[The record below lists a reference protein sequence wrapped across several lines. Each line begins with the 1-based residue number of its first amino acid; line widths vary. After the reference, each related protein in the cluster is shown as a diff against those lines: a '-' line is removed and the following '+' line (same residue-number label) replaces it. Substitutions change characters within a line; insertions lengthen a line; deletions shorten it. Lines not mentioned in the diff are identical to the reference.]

1 MTQVLNNQ
9 TINNN
14 QGGTT
19 MNNQEL
25 INAVEALKALVQ
37 TDNNAYVELI
47 KGAYDAN
54 VKPLIQTSN
63 VAGTVNI
70 KGLDFAVNTDGDVVL
85 KTNEL
90 ENLLN
95 SVLAASQQQATVQQ
109 PVVNAQPL
117 INTVQ
122 PTSMTAE
129 QQARTKVLVD
139 QMAITEARIR
149 NLVALGMSYDY
160 DLSMY
165 NRYKSELDSIM
176 GNGLVNGAINTAQT
190 VANNV
195 SNYTANTI
203 APTVGSLGNDV
214 SDLITGFLK
223 GATQLG
229 KDVWNEIAPVAT
241 AGVNAGFNIADKSI
255 TFTGKQ
261 LGNCINTVQN
271 QIVNISQLGRI

>member
-9 TINNN
+9 PINN
-14 QGGTT
+14 QRGTT

-25 INAVEALKALVQ
+25 INAVAALKALVQ

-63 VAGTVNI
+63 VAGTVKI
-70 KGLDFAVNTDGDVVL
+70 QGLDFAVNTDGDVVL
-85 KTNEL
+85 KKEEL
-90 ENLLN
+90 ENLFN
-95 SVLAASQQQATVQQ
+95 AVLSANQQQAAVQQ

-117 INTVQ
+117 VNTVQ

-176 GNGLVNGAINTAQT
+176 GNGLVNMTINTAQT

-195 SNYTANTI
+195 SNYTANTV
-203 APTVGSLGNDV
+203 APVVGNAGNDV
-214 SDLITGFLK
+214 VDFLTGLLK

-229 KDVWNEIAPVAT
+229 KDVWNEVAPVTT

-261 LGNCINTVQN
+261 LGNGINTVQN